1 MAGGAGV
8 SAVRLAAIERL
19 VPRALQRV
27 RAPFVGAPSRPFDV
41 VVHASLDGLPDG
53 LRGELHP
60 GTPGFALLGRDQ
72 IHLVLDEVQL
82 RPPHDLTTVLAHELV
97 HVLID
102 QYAGEFAPTVPRWVH
117 EGLAQHLSGGTYLGT
132 REEDLLYP
140 AAVGRL
146 PRFRELVRRFPDDEG
161 ARRVAYAQSVSFVA
175 FLARKVGI
183 EVVVE
188 AIHRSTELDGYV
200 GGFALRAGTPLG
212 WFEDE
217 WILWVRDESG
227 ARWRFFF
234 QNCFSYSMIGGLV
247 LLALALGR
255 RLERDERARR
265 KLEREERDMARAGTE
280 DAEP

>member
-1 MAGGAGV
+1 MAAGTGV

-19 VPRALQRV
+19 VPKALAKV
-27 RAPFVGAPSRPFDV
+27 RGPFPGAPSRPFDV
-41 VVHASLDGLPDG
+41 VVHASLDALPDA
-53 LRGELHP
+53 LRAELHP
-60 GTPGFALLGRDQ
+60 GTPGFALLGRDEV
-72 IHLVLDEVQL
+72 HLVLDEVQV
-82 RPPHDLTTVLAHELV
+82 RPPQDLTTVLAHELV
-97 HVLID
+97 HLLID
-102 QYAGEFAPTVPRWVH
+102 QYAGQFAPTVPRWVH
-117 EGLAQHLSGGTYLGT
+117 EGLAQHLSGGSYLGA
-132 REEDLLYP
+132 REDDLLYP

-146 PRFRELVRRFPDDEG
+146 LRFRELARDFPADEAQRRI
-161 ARRVAYAQSVSFVA
+161 AYAQSESFVSF
-175 FLARKVGI
+175 LIRKVGI
-183 EVVVE
+183 DAVVE

-217 WILWVRDESG
+217 WVLWVRDESG

-265 KLEREERDMARAGTE
+265 KLEREERDEAQTGTE